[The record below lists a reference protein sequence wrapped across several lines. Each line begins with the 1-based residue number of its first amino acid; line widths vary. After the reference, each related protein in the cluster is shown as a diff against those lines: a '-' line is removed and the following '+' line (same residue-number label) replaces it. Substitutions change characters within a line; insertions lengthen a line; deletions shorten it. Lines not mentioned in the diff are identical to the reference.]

1 MNKANRFTFYEHLL
15 RTNYWDKEN
24 LTMKAYDDSYHYA
37 IRVVVLLKVMDYKD
51 LEAIINSDLE
61 TMNNCKAA
69 AAEGFKIL

>member
-1 MNKANRFTFYEHLL
+1 
-15 RTNYWDKEN
+15 
-24 LTMKAYDDSYHYA
+24 MKAYDDSYHYA

-51 LEAIINSDLE
+51 LEAIISSDLE